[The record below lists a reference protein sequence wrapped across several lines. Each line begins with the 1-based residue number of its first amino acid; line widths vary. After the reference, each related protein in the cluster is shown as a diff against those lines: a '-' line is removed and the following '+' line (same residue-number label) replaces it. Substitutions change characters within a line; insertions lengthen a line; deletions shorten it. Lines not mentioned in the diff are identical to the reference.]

1 MIFTSPYP
9 SVPIPQDQIVYNY
22 VDIHARNIGHKPA
35 FVCGMTKRQIT
46 FAQLRTQTRQIIA
59 GLVANGIKRGDVSDL
74 LLVCSTLV
82 CCDLC

>member
-35 FVCGMTKRQIT
+35 FVCGMTKRQVT

-74 LLVCSTLV
+74 LLVCSALA